1 MAHKD
6 FPANPIVNSYNGLSK
21 REYAAIQAMNGLL
34 AGAPRE
40 TSWDSLGFSNAAK
53 WSVQVA
59 DALFDELEKEAK

>member
-1 MAHKD
+1 MNHYRDDLAISTD
-6 FPANPIVNSYNGLSK
+6 PEVGLTK

-59 DALFDELEKEAK
+59 DALFDELEKESK